1 MTWPGVYSDCI
12 LLQPFR
18 LPSNNE
24 NMADL
29 SYDSTSITNS
39 NVFLGKIRVC
49 EFFFEVPVN
58 YSNLT
63 EGSLRLFAR
72 SLRRLPDGAEPEKE
86 DRSLPWLLY
95 LNGGPGIGTH
105 ALYLMSWTKPILD
118 HGYEVSEVNDFIRSG
133 YNYRRRRLI
142 QDSYPV
148 LATSSRPAWDGPQPT
163 NNSPNVSFTRRCLE
177 TG

>member
-1 MTWPGVYSDCI
+1 MKTWRIYPMTH
-12 LLQPFR
+12 
-18 LPSNNE
+18 
-24 NMADL
+24 
-29 SYDSTSITNS
+29 TSITNA

-95 LNGGPGIGTH
+95 LNGGPGIGTY

-118 HGYEVSEVNDFIRSG
+118 HGYEVSEVNEFIRPDTIITVPG
-133 YNYRRRRLI
+133 
-142 QDSYPV
+142 
-148 LATSSRPAWDGPQPT
+148 
-163 NNSPNVSFTRRCLE
+163 
-177 TG
+177 